1 MANFKRRTWLALGAM
16 VLGGTGIAVA
26 ATAAAPDGDSDTITP
41 TALHTMKAETRD
53 DGSAVIPQGG
63 TEPFSLLSMTW
74 SDSTEPLTGTVEV
87 RVRDAESGAWSDWT
101 PLGVENTPGETGGRG
116 ATEPLWVGPSD
127 GVEARV
133 TPADG
138 GESEPLPE
146 DLRLDLIDPGTGPD
160 KGKANGKDKE
170 KSNNGKGNGKDENTT
185 SPSPEPTEEPTT
197 EPAPEPTGT
206 TSAPDP
212 EPTAPT
218 EEPTSEPEPEPTEEP
233 SSPGPEPEP
242 TTPTEPSEPTEEPT
256 APSPEP
262 ELTGEPPSPEP
273 TETTEP
279 TEEPTAP
286 EPTAPSEPTDEPT
299 EPAPTPTE
307 DTTDPTTDPDPEP
320 EPEPAPGVAT
330 PNVVPRADWG
340 AEEEK
345 IEEAPEYLDRLDA
358 AFVHHTATGNDYT
371 CAESDAV
378 VRSIFA
384 YHVDSLGWNDIGY
397 NFLVDKC
404 GTVYEGRGGGMDKP
418 VRAAHVYG
426 FNGYSTGIAVLGD
439 YNATTTDA
447 AVHQAVAHVSAWKLG
462 HFDVDPTAQVT
473 LNAAG
478 NTGIYETGEEAT
490 LHTISGHRD
499 GYATE
504 CPGEN
509 LYNALPEIRRIA
521 GTFTT
526 Q

>member
-1 MANFKRRTWLALGAM
+1 MANFKRRTWLALGAV

-53 DGSAVIPQGG
+53 DGTAVVPQGD
-63 TEPFSLLSMTW
+63 TEPFSLLGMTW
-74 SDSTEPLTGTVEV
+74 ADSTEPLTGTVEV
-87 RVRDAESGAWSDWT
+87 RVKDAESGAWSDWM
-101 PLGVENTPGETGGRG
+101 PLRVENTPGETGGRG

-133 TPADG
+133 TPTDG

-146 DLRLDLIDPGTGPD
+146 DLRIDLIDPGTGPGKD
-160 KGKANGKDKE
+160 KANGKDKD
-170 KSNNGKGNGKDENTT
+170 KSNNGKGNSKDEDTT
-185 SPSPEPTEEPTT
+185 SPSPEPTEEPTEAPTTEPAPEPTETTPAPEPEPTTPTEEPTT
-197 EPAPEPTGT
+197 EPAPEPTET
-206 TSAPDP
+206 TPTPDP
-212 EPTAPT
+212 EPTTPTEDPEPT
-218 EEPTSEPEPEPTEEP
+218 EEPTSPEPDPEPEPEPTEEP
-233 SSPGPEPEP
+233 SSPEP
-242 TTPTEPSEPTEEPT
+242 TETSEPTEEPT
-256 APSPEP
+256 APADP
-262 ELTGEPPSPEP
+262 TDEP
-273 TETTEP
+273 TAPDTTTPTTDPSTEPEP
-279 TEEPTAP
+279 TEEP
-286 EPTAPSEPTDEPT
+286 E
-299 EPAPTPTE
+299 
-307 DTTDPTTDPDPEP
+307 
-320 EPEPAPGVAT
+320 PGVAT
-330 PNVVPRADWG
+330 PTVVSRADWG

-345 IEEAPEYLDRLDA
+345 VEEAPEYLDRLDA
-358 AFVHHTATGNDYT
+358 VFVHHTATGNDYT
-371 CAESDAV
+371 CTESDAV

-384 YHVDSLGWNDIGY
+384 YHVDSLGWNDVGY

-439 YNATTTDA
+439 YNATTTNA
-447 AVHQAVAHVSAWKLG
+447 AVHQAVAHVSAWKLD

-473 LNAAG
+473 LTAAG
-478 NTGIYETGEEAT
+478 NTGIYETGEVAT

-504 CPGEN
+504 CPGEH